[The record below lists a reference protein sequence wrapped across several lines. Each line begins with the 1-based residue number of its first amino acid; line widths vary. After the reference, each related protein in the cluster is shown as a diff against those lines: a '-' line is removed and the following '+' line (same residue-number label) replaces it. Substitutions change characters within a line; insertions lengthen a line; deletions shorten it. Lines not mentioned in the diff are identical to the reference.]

1 MQNNELKDILLD
13 RDDELKSQKL
23 KKLLM
28 IIAALCVLFLIV
40 IATMKILNSNDQDQT
55 AQIDSRLVLPP
66 MPDESVATS
75 QDTAKK
81 SSDEQLFKQV
91 PIVPENKSEEDFDE
105 MVKRLKDKEK
115 PQEPVKEIAINET
128 PKDTPVV
135 VKKDV
140 VVKPAEVKEVAKK
153 DDKKADEKRAE
164 PVKTAKDSP
173 KQKTPLEATLTKQE
187 KIRIEPQQKP
197 QPSQNAQSQ
206 NLQSGAYVQ
215 AFATKSAPDARE
227 LAKISSKGYTY
238 KTLKVDGVTKVL
250 IGPFSGENLK
260 NELANIRKE
269 INKGAFVYRVK

>member
-40 IATMKILNSNDQDQT
+40 IATMKILNSNEQEQT

-66 MPDESVATS
+66 MPDEGVAT

-81 SSDEQLFKQV
+81 SDEQLFKQV
-91 PIVPENKSEEDFDE
+91 PIVPENKAEEDFDE

-115 PQEPVKEIAINET
+115 PQEPVKEIATSQT

-135 VKKDV
+135 VKKDAV
-140 VVKPAEVKEVAKK
+140 IKPAEVKDVAKK
-153 DDKKADEKRAE
+153 DEKKADKKKAE

-197 QPSQNAQSQ
+197 QPSQNVQSQ

>member
-40 IATMKILNSNDQDQT
+40 IATMKILNSNEQDQAT
-55 AQIDSRLVLPP
+55 QIDSRLVLPP
-66 MPDESVATS
+66 MPDESVANN
-75 QDTAKK
+75 QDMAKK
-81 SSDEQLFKQV
+81 SDEQLFKQV
-91 PIVPENKSEEDFDE
+91 PIVPESKSEEDFDE
-105 MVKRLKDKEK
+105 MVKRLKDKENPK
-115 PQEPVKEIAINET
+115 PKEPVNEAIQAVKEM

-135 VKKDV
+135 VKKDAV
-140 VVKPAEVKEVAKK
+140 IKPADVKEVAKK
-153 DDKKADEKRAE
+153 DEKKADEKKSE
-164 PVKTAKDSP
+164 PVKTAK
-173 KQKTPLEATLTKQE
+173 QAKTPLEATLTQQP
-187 KIRIEPQQKP
+187 KIRIEPQVKQ
-197 QPSQNAQSQ
+197 QPSQTQQSQ
-206 NLQSGAYVQ
+206 AIQSGAYIQ

-250 IGPFSGENLK
+250 IGPFSGEKLK
-260 NELANIRKE
+260 AELANVRKE